1 MKALMILKDVENN
14 YKNILIKYLMLNKYW
29 IVKLFVILFN
39 NQKNKHKN
47 KNILKQWEKRKNKYE
62 KKVLIKH
69 FDYLIWLLYSLL
81 IVSFN
86 IYIFLELF
94 HKVKP

>member
-81 IVSFN
+81 FVSF
-86 IYIFLELF
+86 IIDIFLELF

>member
-62 KKVLIKH
+62 K
-69 FDYLIWLLYSLL
+69 
-81 IVSFN
+81 
-86 IYIFLELF
+86 
-94 HKVKP
+94 

>member
-81 IVSFN
+81 IVSF
-86 IYIFLELF
+86 IIDIFLELF

>member
-1 MKALMILKDVENN
+1 MILKDVENN

-62 KKVLIKH
+62 K
-69 FDYLIWLLYSLL
+69 
-81 IVSFN
+81 
-86 IYIFLELF
+86 
-94 HKVKP
+94 

>member
-81 IVSFN
+81 IVSF
-86 IYIFLELF
+86 IIDIFLELF
-94 HKVKP
+94 S